1 MSLYKINENCSEE
14 ALLDTILS
22 EGYFEDFD
30 EP

>member
-14 ALLDTILS
+14 ALLGSVLN

-30 EP
+30 